1 MYIFFVLHTCCYHID
16 MTLEDAQL
24 FRNWNYSFDSFDFS
38 SQRLAQPNIAYSA
51 LKKYIIIIYILGIK
65 LLFVVIQ
72 SSISCGN
79 ILLVNT
85 LNVAISAPEHTDIPH
100 KSLFNSLIFLNY
112 FLDMLSFCWIDS
124 ELPLNY
130 I

>member
-1 MYIFFVLHTCCYHID
+1 MHIFFVLHICCYHID

-24 FRNWNYSFDSFDFS
+24 FRNWNYSFDLS
-38 SQRLAQPNIAYSA
+38 SQRLAQPNMAYSA

-72 SSISCGN
+72 SFISCGN

-85 LNVAISAPEHTDIPH
+85 LNVAISASEHTDIPH

-124 ELPLNY
+124 ELSLNY